1 MKNIWK
7 NLENMNKYIAYK
19 SELLDFLYENVK
31 EYNKK
36 DIKTFL
42 KYGSI
47 LVNNKVITKYNY
59 QLKDNDVITINKY
72 NKDKNIDIIYEDKD
86 LIVVNK
92 ESGILVVDNETNK
105 NKTLYNLVSE
115 YVKTKNKNNKIF
127 IVHRLDKD
135 TSGIVVFAKNENI
148 KKLLQDNWNDI
159 VLTRKYIAIVEGNIN
174 NEGIIKNYLEEN
186 KNHYVYVSKNG
197 KLAITEYK
205 KIKSN
210 NKYSW
215 VDINLKT
222 GRKNQIRVHFKSINH
237 PVVGD
242 IKYGNKSDE
251 FKRLCL
257 HAYELSLINP
267 INNKKMVFNSPIP
280 KSFKI

>member
-1 MKNIWK
+1 MKNTWK
-7 NLENMNKYIAYK
+7 NLENMNNYKAYK
-19 SELLDFLYENVK
+19 SELLQFLFDNVK

-36 DIKTFL
+36 DIKNLL

-47 LVNNKVITKYNY
+47 LVNDKVITKHNY
-59 QLKDNDVITINKY
+59 QLKDNDIITINKY
-72 NKDKNIDIIYEDKD
+72 NKDKNIDILYEDKD

-105 NKTLYNLVSE
+105 NKTLYNLVSD
-115 YVKTKNKNNKIF
+115 YVKKSNKKNKIF
-127 IVHRLDKD
+127 IVHRLDQD

-159 VLTRKYIAIVEGNIN
+159 VLTRKYIAIVEGITED
-174 NEGIIKNYLEEN
+174 EGIIKTYLEEN
-186 KNHYVYVSKNG
+186 KNHYVYVSNKG
-197 KLAITEYK
+197 KLSITEYK

-210 NKYSW
+210 DKYSM

-242 IKYGNKSDE
+242 VKYGIKNDKYN
-251 FKRLCL
+251 RLCL

-267 INNKKMVFNSPIP
+267 INNKKMVFKSPFP
-280 KSFKI
+280 KNFKI

>member
-1 MKNIWK
+1 
-7 NLENMNKYIAYK
+7 MNNYKAYK
-19 SELLDFLYENVK
+19 SELLQFLFDNVK

-36 DIKTFL
+36 DIKNLL

-47 LVNNKVITKYNY
+47 LVNDKVITKHNY
-59 QLKDNDVITINKY
+59 QLKDNDIITINKY
-72 NKDKNIDIIYEDKD
+72 NKDKNIDILYEDKD

-105 NKTLYNLVSE
+105 NKTLYNLVSD
-115 YVKTKNKNNKIF
+115 YVKKSNKKNKIF
-127 IVHRLDKD
+127 IVHRLDQD

-159 VLTRKYIAIVEGNIN
+159 VLTRKYVAIVEGITDD
-174 NEGIIKNYLEEN
+174 EGIIKTYLEEN
-186 KNHYVYVSKNG
+186 KNHYVYVSNKG

-210 NKYSW
+210 NMYSM

-242 IKYGNKSDE
+242 VKYGIKNDKYN
-251 FKRLCL
+251 RLCL

-267 INNKKMVFNSPIP
+267 INNKKMVFKSPFP
-280 KSFKI
+280 KNFKI

>member
-1 MKNIWK
+1 
-7 NLENMNKYIAYK
+7 MNKYIAYK

-127 IVHRLDKD
+127 IVHRLDQD

>member
-19 SELLDFLYENVK
+19 SELLDFLFDNVK
-31 EYNKK
+31 GYSKK
-36 DIKTFL
+36 DIKNLL
-42 KYGSI
+42 KYGSV
-47 LVNNKVITKYNY
+47 LVNDKVITKHNY
-59 QLKDNDVITINKY
+59 LLKDNDIISINIY
-72 NKDKNIDIIYEDKD
+72 NKDKDIEIIYEDKD

-115 YVKTKNKNNKIF
+115 YVKKSNKNNKIF
-127 IVHRLDKD
+127 IVHRLDQD
-135 TSGIVVFAKNENI
+135 TSGIVIFAKNENI

-174 NEGIIKNYLEEN
+174 NKGIIKNFLEEN
-186 KNHYVYVSKNG
+186 KNHFVYVSNKG
-197 KLAITEYK
+197 KLAITEYE

-210 NKYSW
+210 DKYSW

-222 GRKNQIRVHFKSINH
+222 GRKNQIRVHFKSIGH

-242 IKYGNKSDE
+242 IKYGNKSEE

-257 HAYELSLINP
+257 HAYELSFINP
-267 INNKKMVFNSPIP
+267 INNKKMVFKTSYPQ
-280 KSFKI
+280 KFKV

>member
-1 MKNIWK
+1 
-7 NLENMNKYIAYK
+7 MNNYKAYK
-19 SELLDFLYENVK
+19 SLLLEFLFDNVN

-36 DIKTFL
+36 DIKNFL

-47 LVNNKVITKYNY
+47 LVNEKVVTKYNY
-59 QLKDNDVITINKY
+59 QLKDNDIVSINKY
-72 NKDKNIDIIYEDKD
+72 NKDKNIDILYEDKD

-105 NKTLYNLVSE
+105 NKTLYNIVSE
-115 YVKTKNKNNKIF
+115 YVKKNNKKNKIF
-127 IVHRLDKD
+127 IVHRLDQD
-135 TSGIVVFAKNENI
+135 TSGVVIFAKNENI

-159 VLTRKYIAIVEGNIN
+159 VLTRKYVAIVEGNVKD
-174 NEGIIKNYLEEN
+174 EGIIKTYLEEN
-186 KNHYVYVSKNG
+186 KNHFVYVSNKG

-210 NKYSW
+210 KDYSM

-237 PVVGD
+237 PIVGD
-242 IKYGNKSDE
+242 VKYGNKNDKY
-251 FKRLCL
+251 KRLCL
-257 HAYELSLINP
+257 HAYEISFINP
-267 INNKKMVFNSPIP
+267 INNKKMVFKSPFP

>member
-127 IVHRLDKD
+127 IVHRLDQD